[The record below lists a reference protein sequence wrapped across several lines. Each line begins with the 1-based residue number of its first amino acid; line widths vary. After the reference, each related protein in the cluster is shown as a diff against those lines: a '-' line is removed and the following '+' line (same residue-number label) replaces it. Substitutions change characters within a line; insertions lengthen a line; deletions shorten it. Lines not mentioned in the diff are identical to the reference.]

1 MAVGFGEP
9 PQSRFRVV
17 VANISQALP
26 SVLQFGRH
34 TRTSKYG
41 IGSSGRLYGC
51 RILEDTNRERAANE
65 LF

>member
-41 IGSSGRLYGC
+41 IRSLGRFYGC
-51 RILEDTNRERAANE
+51 RILEDTSREMVANE